1 MRCGE
6 YSSTP
11 ARLPWGRRK
20 TEGLEG
26 WEAVRLG
33 RFQPDPAG
41 AGVPSPRHWERVRHQ
56 VSHVPGSWR
65 LTGPGIFQQRGGRM
79 SSACRAAIGVRPV
92 PNAQVLVRL
101 RLSAG
106 RKEHSRWAHGPGAI
120 NGEQRPEAGA
130 EFSESQEPTDE
141 PRWGSKAGMQWVMR
155 GRAWGS
161 SADRPPRRITSSKF
175 AQPQVPSQR

>member
-56 VSHVPGSWR
+56 VSMSQAAGGSQDR
-65 LTGPGIFQQRGGRM
+65 VF
-79 SSACRAAIGVRPV
+79 SNSAVAV
-92 PNAQVLVRL
+92 
-101 RLSAG
+101 
-106 RKEHSRWAHGPGAI
+106 
-120 NGEQRPEAGA
+120 
-130 EFSESQEPTDE
+130 
-141 PRWGSKAGMQWVMR
+141 
-155 GRAWGS
+155 
-161 SADRPPRRITSSKF
+161 
-175 AQPQVPSQR
+175 